1 VSDELNPR
9 FSFETFVVGAGNRLA
24 VTAARTVA
32 QSPGAAYNPLYL
44 YSPTGLGKTH
54 LLTAVGQLAKE
65 HSPDLHVEYLTL
77 DEFVEAYHAAV
88 AAGQSE
94 AFRNRF
100 DRVDVLLVD
109 DVQFLTHR
117 REMQAELLRV
127 TGQLQSAGKQI
138 VLTSDCPPSEI
149 EDLDERLLSR
159 FDGGLVADIGAPDYE
174 TRLAILK
181 RRAEDRDA
189 EFDEE
194 VLGAVAS
201 FDLPNV
207 RELLGLLNRLVA
219 YQAVSESPLTPAGAK
234 ELLAGDAERAKAAA
248 ERPPPA
254 PPAAPAPVARPEDEF
269 ADFLSDVA
277 HTVEEQVEAWR
288 SRLGEAILLWE
299 AEGYRTVRLEEML
312 QQDIPVP
319 AERVVQQ
326 FERDVERL
334 RSSQAAIAKMDPGRA
349 DDPLFFDPDRVEE
362 ANELVQQALVDTGP
376 PPGPSAAWSLDTY
389 VVGEANKVA
398 LNAARAVADRPGQRY
413 NPLVLVGPTGVGK
426 THLMHA
432 IGHRLGAAADAV
444 VACLTAQQL
453 LDELVEAIEGERV
466 DIWRAR
472 YRRVTAFLLDDVHI
486 LARKE
491 RSQEE
496 LFHLFNELHDAGHQ
510 LVFTAVT
517 SPREIEGLDDRL
529 KSRLEGGLV
538 TTMAGPDRELRRN
551 IVARKMDELFRGVD
565 DELIDYIAARPADSI
580 RAVLGLIQRVAIA
593 AEAQEVAPSAALA
606 RELIEGAAPER
617 ARTGVRTSGVLL
629 SPSGNVRSRE
639 KLVWSWPDPVERV
652 IEALV

>member
-1 VSDELNPR
+1 VSEELNPR
-9 FSFETFVVGAGNRLA
+9 FSFESFVVGAANRLA

-54 LLTAVGQLAKE
+54 LLIAVGQLAKE
-65 HSPDLHVEYLTL
+65 HGPDLHVEYLTL
-77 DEFVEAYHAAV
+77 EEFVEAYHAAV

-100 DRVDVLLVD
+100 DRLDVLLLD

-127 TGQLQSAGKQI
+127 TGQLQAAGKQI

-149 EDLDERLLSR
+149 QDLDERLLSR
-159 FDGGLVADIGAPDYE
+159 FDGGLVVDIGVPDYE

-181 RRAEDRDA
+181 RRSEDRGA
-189 EFDEE
+189 AFDNE

-219 YQAVSESPLTPAGAK
+219 YQAVSETPLTPAGAK
-234 ELLAGDAERAKAAA
+234 ELLAEDAERAKAAA
-248 ERPPPA
+248 EKPPPA
-254 PPAAPAPVARPEDEF
+254 PPPAAAAPRPEDEF
-269 ADFLSDVA
+269 ADFLSDVT

-288 SRLGEAILLWE
+288 SRLGEAILQWE
-299 AEGYRTVRLEEML
+299 AEGYRTARLEEML

-319 AERVVQQ
+319 AERVVKQ

-334 RSSQAAIAKMDPGRA
+334 RSSQAAMAKMDPGRA
-349 DDPLFFDPDRVEE
+349 EDPVFLDPDRVEE
-362 ANELVQQALVDTGP
+362 ADQLVQQALVETGP
-376 PPGPSAAWSLDTY
+376 PPGPSAAWSLDTF
-389 VVGEANKVA
+389 VVGEANKAA
-398 LNAARAVADRPGQRY
+398 LNAARAVADRPGRRY
-413 NPLVLVGPTGVGK
+413 NPLVLVGATGVGK

-432 IGHRLGAAADAV
+432 IGHRLAAHPDAM
-444 VACLTAQQL
+444 VACLSAQQL
-453 LDELVEAIEGERV
+453 LDELVDAIDGERV

-486 LARKE
+486 LAGKE

-496 LFHLFNELHDAGHQ
+496 LFNLFNELQEAERQ
-510 LVFTAVT
+510 LVFTSVT
-517 SPREIEGLDDRL
+517 APREIEGLDERL

-538 TTMAGPDRELRRN
+538 TPMTGPNRELRRD

-565 DELIDYIAARPADSI
+565 DELIDYLAARPADSI

-593 AEAQEVAPSAALA
+593 AEAQEIAPTAALA

-639 KLVWSWPDPVERV
+639 KFVWSWPDPAQRV
-652 IEALV
+652 IEELA